1 MQQTG
6 TSRCKTQRLRLG
18 LTLRQLA
25 DRCTAEGT
33 PVDFSQLARIERGE
47 SLPRPGLRATL
58 AKVLDMDVND
68 FEQEAAS

>member
-18 LTLRQLA
+18 LTLRELA
-25 DRCTAEGT
+25 ERCAAEGA

-47 SLPRPGLRATL
+47 HIPRPRLRAAL
-58 AKVLDMDVND
+58 AKVLDLDVND
-68 FEQEAAS
+68 FEQAAS